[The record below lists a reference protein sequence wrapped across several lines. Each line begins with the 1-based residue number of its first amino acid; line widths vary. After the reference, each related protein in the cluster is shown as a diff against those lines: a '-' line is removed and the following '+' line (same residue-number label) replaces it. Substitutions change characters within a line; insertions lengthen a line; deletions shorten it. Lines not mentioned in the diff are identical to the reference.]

1 MEVEVKNYSKKL
13 KGRNVLDNVSYK
25 FEGGNIYGLYG
36 RNGSGKTMLMRA
48 VAGLIFPTSGEV
60 IIDGKVLHKE
70 ISFPKDMGVIIENME
85 LMPQYDAYDNLKIL
99 GKIRKTATDDD
110 INSTLEKV
118 GLHDVK
124 GKKVRT
130 YSLGMKQKLAIA
142 QAIFE
147 HPKLLLLDEPTN
159 ALDEESINDI
169 RKLLLELKEK
179 GVLIIVASHNKEDI
193 ELLSDV
199 KINMAEVMSEQRRT
213 RTRIHQSEF
222 LL

>member
-199 KINMAEVMSEQRRT
+199 KINMADGKIKSEVRE
-213 RTRIHQSEF
+213 
-222 LL
+222 

>member
-99 GKIRKTATDDD
+99 GKIRKTETDDD

-199 KINMAEVMSEQRRT
+199 KINMADGKIKSEVRK
-213 RTRIHQSEF
+213 
-222 LL
+222 

>member
-36 RNGSGKTMLMRA
+36 RNGSGKTMLMRS

-60 IIDGKVLHKE
+60 IIDVKVLHKE
-70 ISFPKDMGVIIENME
+70 ISFPKDMVVIIENME

-199 KINMAEVMSEQRRT
+199 KINMADGKIKSEVRK
-213 RTRIHQSEF
+213 
-222 LL
+222 

>member
-60 IIDGKVLHKE
+60 IIDVKVLHKE
-70 ISFPKDMGVIIENME
+70 ISFPKDMVVIIENME

-199 KINMAEVMSEQRRT
+199 KINMADGKIKSEVRK
-213 RTRIHQSEF
+213 
-222 LL
+222 

>member
-1 MEVEVKNYSKKL
+1 MEVEVENYSKKL

-199 KINMAEVMSEQRRT
+199 KINMADGKIKSEVRK
-213 RTRIHQSEF
+213 
-222 LL
+222 

>member
-99 GKIRKTATDDD
+99 GKIRKTD

-199 KINMAEVMSEQRRT
+199 KINMADGKIKSEVRK
-213 RTRIHQSEF
+213 
-222 LL
+222 

>member
-85 LMPQYDAYDNLKIL
+85 LMTHYDAYDNLKIL

-199 KINMAEVMSEQRRT
+199 KINMADGKIKSEVRK
-213 RTRIHQSEF
+213 
-222 LL
+222 

>member
-70 ISFPKDMGVIIENME
+70 ISLPKDMGVIIENME

-99 GKIRKTATDDD
+99 GKIRKTATNDD

-199 KINMAEVMSEQRRT
+199 KINMADGKIKSEVRK
-213 RTRIHQSEF
+213 
-222 LL
+222 

>member
-1 MEVEVKNYSKKL
+1 MEVKVKNYSKKL

-48 VAGLIFPTSGEV
+48 VAGLIFPISGEV

-199 KINMAEVMSEQRRT
+199 KINMADGKIKSEVRK
-213 RTRIHQSEF
+213 
-222 LL
+222 

>member
-1 MEVEVKNYSKKL
+1 MEVKVKNYSKKL

-179 GVLIIVASHNKEDI
+179 GVLIKEDI

-199 KINMAEVMSEQRRT
+199 KINMADGKIKSEVRK
-213 RTRIHQSEF
+213 
-222 LL
+222 

>member
-1 MEVEVKNYSKKL
+1 M
-13 KGRNVLDNVSYK
+13 
-25 FEGGNIYGLYG
+25 
-36 RNGSGKTMLMRA
+36 
-48 VAGLIFPTSGEV
+48 
-60 IIDGKVLHKE
+60 
-70 ISFPKDMGVIIENME
+70 
-85 LMPQYDAYDNLKIL
+85 
-99 GKIRKTATDDD
+99 
-110 INSTLEKV
+110 EKV

-199 KINMAEVMSEQRRT
+199 KINMADGKIKSEVRK
-213 RTRIHQSEF
+213 
-222 LL
+222 

>member
-1 MEVEVKNYSKKL
+1 MKVEVKNYSKKL

-199 KINMAEVMSEQRRT
+199 KINMADGKIKSEVRK
-213 RTRIHQSEF
+213 
-222 LL
+222 

>member
-60 IIDGKVLHKE
+60 IIYGKVLHKE

-199 KINMAEVMSEQRRT
+199 KINMADGKIKSEVRK
-213 RTRIHQSEF
+213 
-222 LL
+222 

>member
-25 FEGGNIYGLYG
+25 FESGNIYGLYG

-199 KINMAEVMSEQRRT
+199 KINMADGKIKSEVRK
-213 RTRIHQSEF
+213 
-222 LL
+222 

>member
-85 LMPQYDAYDNLKIL
+85 LMPQYDAYDILKIL

-199 KINMAEVMSEQRRT
+199 KINMADGKIKSEVRK
-213 RTRIHQSEF
+213 
-222 LL
+222 

>member
-85 LMPQYDAYDNLKIL
+85 LMPQYNAYDNLKIL

-199 KINMAEVMSEQRRT
+199 KINMADGKIKSEVRK
-213 RTRIHQSEF
+213 
-222 LL
+222 

>member
-1 MEVEVKNYSKKL
+1 MEVKVKNYSKKL

-179 GVLIIVASHNKEDI
+179 VY
-193 ELLSDV
+193 
-199 KINMAEVMSEQRRT
+199 
-213 RTRIHQSEF
+213 
-222 LL
+222 

>member
-70 ISFPKDMGVIIENME
+70 RSFPKDMGVIIENME

-199 KINMAEVMSEQRRT
+199 KINMADGKIKSEVRK
-213 RTRIHQSEF
+213 
-222 LL
+222 

>member
-1 MEVEVKNYSKKL
+1 MEVKVKNYSKKL

-147 HPKLLLLDEPTN
+147 HPKLLRLDEPTN

-199 KINMAEVMSEQRRT
+199 KINMADGKIKSEVRK
-213 RTRIHQSEF
+213 
-222 LL
+222 

>member
-199 KINMAEVMSEQRRT
+199 KINMADGKIKSEVRN
-213 RTRIHQSEF
+213 
-222 LL
+222 

>member
-1 MEVEVKNYSKKL
+1 MEVKVKNYSKKL

-36 RNGSGKTMLMRA
+36 RNGSEKTMLMRA

-199 KINMAEVMSEQRRT
+199 KINMADGKIKSEVRK
-213 RTRIHQSEF
+213 
-222 LL
+222 

>member
-13 KGRNVLDNVSYK
+13 KGRNVLDNISYK

-179 GVLIIVASHNKEDI
+179 CVLIIVASHNKEDI

-199 KINMAEVMSEQRRT
+199 KINMADGKIKSEVRK
-213 RTRIHQSEF
+213 
-222 LL
+222 

>member
-130 YSLGMKQKLAIA
+130 YSLGMKQKLAIV

-199 KINMAEVMSEQRRT
+199 KINMADGKIKSEVRK
-213 RTRIHQSEF
+213 
-222 LL
+222 